1 MATQRRSLT
10 HMPATHVATFKV
22 RHYECD
28 IFGHLNNANY
38 ARYMEEAAFEA
49 SASVG
54 YDKAR
59 YDAMGF
65 LWLAYDTEIEYLTPV
80 VNGDT
85 VEVKTWVGDFRRV
98 RSRRFYEFRKTG
110 SGALVARASTD
121 WVYLEAATQ
130 RPSNIP
136 PEMITAFMPEGLS
149 DTLPARPRFTLPPPP
164 PDVYKL
170 RRRVEWRDLD
180 SARHVNNA
188 VYLNYIE
195 DAGMQVAIHYGWP
208 LARSQS
214 AGWAAVAREHHI
226 EYKHPALLD
235 DELEIST
242 WVTANG
248 RATADR
254 YYTITRPRDGLQL
267 IQARTRWVW
276 IDLQSGRPIRIP
288 EDFLHDFAPIIGYT
302 EANTTHE

>member
-1 MATQRRSLT
+1 
-10 HMPATHVATFKV
+10 MPATHIATFKV

-28 IFGHLNNANY
+28 VFGHLNNANY

-59 YDAMGF
+59 YDSMGY
-65 LWLAYDTEIEYLTPV
+65 LWLAYETEIEYLLPV
-80 VNGDT
+80 VYGDT

-98 RSRRFYEFRKTG
+98 RSRRFYEFRKAG
-110 SGALVARASTD
+110 SDTLIARASTD

-149 DTLPARPRFTLPPPP
+149 ETTSGSRSRFTMPPPP
-164 PDVYKL
+164 PDVFKL

-180 SARHVNNA
+180 TAKHVNNA

-195 DAGMQVAIHYGWP
+195 DCGMQVAVHFGWP
-208 LARSQS
+208 LSRSQS
-214 AGWAAVAREHHI
+214 EGWAIVAREHHI

-235 DELEIST
+235 DEIEIST
-242 WVTANG
+242 WVTPNG
-248 RATADR
+248 RITADR
-254 YYTITRPRDGLQL
+254 LYTITRPSDGLQL
-267 IQARTRWVW
+267 VQARTRWVW
-276 IDLQSGRPIRIP
+276 IDLQTGRPIRIP
-288 EDFLHDFAPIIGYT
+288 ENFLNDFAPNIVYT
-302 EANTTHE
+302 EAASDHK

>member
-1 MATQRRSLT
+1 
-10 HMPATHVATFKV
+10 MPATHIATFKV

-28 IFGHLNNANY
+28 ALGHLNNANY

-59 YDAMGF
+59 YDAMGH
-65 LWLAYDTEIEYLTPV
+65 LWLAYETEIKYLQPV
-80 VNGDT
+80 VYSDT
-85 VEVKTWVGDFRRV
+85 IEVKTWVGDFRRV
-98 RSRRFYEFRKTG
+98 RSRRFYEFRKVG
-110 SGALVARASTD
+110 QESPVATANTD
-121 WVYLEAATQ
+121 WVYLEAATE
-130 RPSNIP
+130 RPTIVP
-136 PEMITAFMPEGLS
+136 PELIAAFVPEGLS
-149 DTLPARPRFTLPPPP
+149 ETPSTRTRFPTPPAPPAN
-164 PDVYKL
+164 VYKL

-180 SARHVNNA
+180 TAKHVNNA
-188 VYLNYIE
+188 VYFNYIE
-195 DAGMQVAIHYGWP
+195 DCGMQVAVHYGWP
-208 LARSQS
+208 LARSQV

-248 RATADR
+248 RVSADR
-254 YYTITRPRDGLQL
+254 FYDIIRPRDGLHL
-267 IQARTRWVW
+267 AQARTTWVW

-288 EDFLHDFAPIIGYT
+288 TDFLRDFAPNIV
-302 EANTTHE
+302 